1 MAGGLRHFLDTFGV
15 PRPPRP
21 RIIPARWRVPFYIG
35 LSVVSLLALLILI
48 FYVVIPGIRASQPSA
63 TSNSGAISAPSE

>member
-21 RIIPARWRVPFYIG
+21 RIIPERWRVPFYIG
-35 LSVVSLLALLILI
+35 LSVVSLIALLILI
-48 FYVVIPGIRASQPSA
+48 FFVVIPGVRASQTNA
-63 TSNSGAISAPSE
+63 TSSGVITAPSK